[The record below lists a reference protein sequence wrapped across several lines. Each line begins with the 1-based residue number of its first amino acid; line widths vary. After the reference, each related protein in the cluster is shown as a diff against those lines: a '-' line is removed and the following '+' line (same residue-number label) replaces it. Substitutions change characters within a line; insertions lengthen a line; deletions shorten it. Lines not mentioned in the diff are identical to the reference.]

1 MQTIKQT
8 VSVEFKAVELEDAMK
23 MAPIMD
29 ILKVAAESGGTISV
43 GINHKI
49 ALNALKT
56 LSGFGF
62 RMSDGSYY
70 KEPEKETNLS
80 PQPEAHE
87 DPCMICKGT
96 IVKLDTS
103 RYKGTSLQIVK
114 LIKDHFTIGP
124 KEAIDATD
132 TKTLKIPY
140 DVTQTAYN
148 KFKNE
153 LEKID
158 VSCIIIN

>member
-1 MQTIKQT
+1 MQTIKQS

-23 MAPIMD
+23 IAPVMD
-29 ILKVAAESGGTISV
+29 ILKVAAECGGTISV

-49 ALNALKT
+49 ASNALKT
-56 LSGFGF
+56 LSDFGF

-70 KEPEKETNLS
+70 KESEKEPNLS

-87 DPCMICKGT
+87 DSCMICKGT

-140 DVTQTAYN
+140 DITQTVYN
-148 KFKNE
+148 KFKYE
-153 LEKID
+153 LENIG
-158 VSCIIIN
+158 VLCTITH